1 MFEKVRKIIA
11 DQLNI
16 AEDRTTPDVKLVED
30 LGIDSLDT
38 LEMLMALEDE
48 YGIQISNE
56 DAQELKTVQDIVN
69 YIEAKVKK

>member
-11 DQLNI
+11 EQLNI
-16 AEDRTTPDVKLVED
+16 AEDRITPDVKLVED